1 MFMDRAYQILLLL
14 QFNKKKMWKINP
26 RWITQN
32 LIFIC
37 RWCLFLW
44 IFFYNLK
51 EFFNCVE
58 IKKII
63 TDFTFLP
70 FKRKFLSFINNTALL
85 KTSVL
90 RSEHFSLSLNTIL
103 KKKWPKFYHI
113 LAKTDTFSR
122 FLFPFDYATFSCL
135 ISLLIWLVCV
145 I

>member
-1 MFMDRAYQILLLL
+1 MDRAYQILLLL
-14 QFNKKKMWKINP
+14 QFNKKNVKDKSKVNYSKSDIYLPLMSVSLN
-26 RWITQN
+26 
-32 LIFIC
+32 
-37 RWCLFLW
+37 
-44 IFFYNLK
+44 FFYNLK

-103 KKKWPKFYHI
+103 KKK
-113 LAKTDTFSR
+113 
-122 FLFPFDYATFSCL
+122 
-135 ISLLIWLVCV
+135 
-145 I
+145 